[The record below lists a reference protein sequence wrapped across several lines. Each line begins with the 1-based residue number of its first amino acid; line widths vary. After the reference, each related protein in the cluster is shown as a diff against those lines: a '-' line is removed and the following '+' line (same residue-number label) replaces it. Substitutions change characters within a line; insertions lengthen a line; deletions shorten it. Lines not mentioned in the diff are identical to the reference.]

1 MAAGFA
7 RAGERLSGRAGR
19 VRYGGCMRLADF
31 HRFIE
36 AEFGEVQGPWLVHS
50 HVLPELGGTPA
61 ELIERGVEPRD
72 IWWALC
78 RDHDI
83 PEERWHGPDD

>member
-7 RAGERLSGRAGR
+7 RTGERLSGRAGR
-19 VRYGGCMRLADF
+19 VRYGGRMRLADF

>member
-7 RAGERLSGRAGR
+7 RTGERLPGRAGR
-19 VRYGGCMRLADF
+19 VRYGGRMRLADF

-83 PEERWHGPDD
+83 PEDRWHGPDD